1 MNPLQT
7 KIYAVSLLKIVTPLK
22 DIRMQH
28 VIDLVGKNVSFIDSI
43 KVEKK
48 IYSQE
53 ISGTVTQ
60 VILDSRGNHE
70 ISVNDGD
77 FYKVSELLEFQFA

>member
-1 MNPLQT
+1 M
-7 KIYAVSLLKIVTPLK
+7 K
-22 DIRMQH
+22 H
-28 VIDLVGKNVSFIDSI
+28 VVDLVGKTVSFIDTI
-43 KVEKK
+43 KVDKK
-48 IYSQE
+48 IYSNE

-77 FYKVSELLEFQFA
+77 FYKVSELLEFQIA